1 MNTTQIVYEYHDRT
15 KHQPK
20 RYAASRGNMDW
31 SIQPDPFRR
40 YADVKLITLPLIEE
54 NSSPTY
60 AELFDNTRK
69 SEPLSIDTIAQLL
82 QYSLGLAA
90 WKSIG
95 SDSWALRCNASSG
108 NLHPTEATLILP
120 PIDGISTQSII
131 AHYAPKEHALEIL
144 ATFETTFWD
153 TMPKGSLLLGISSI
167 LWREVWK
174 YGERAFRYTQLDAG
188 HAQQAITLSAMLSN
202 WMTRRIDDI
211 SISGLD
217 HLLGLDQP
225 ERYHDEEREVSDML
239 LLISPQEADR
249 PKMTQLLQEI
259 PEHFNGIANRLS
271 HGHHYWEAIELIERA
286 THVDPVTRQ
295 HIAMGPAPERK
306 SKDSAKS
313 LLRKRRS
320 AQAMDSGRA
329 SITKDA
335 FLHLMAS
342 ISAPLEAIEPAADLV
357 LFIHAVEGLPQGL
370 YLLLRNKRHLE
381 ELKKEMMDS
390 FVWQEV
396 EPGLFLLEHGDLR
409 NQANFISCSQDI
421 ASDSAF
427 SLGMLCEFT
436 PQIEA
441 FGAQRYKELYWECGA
456 IGQQLYVEA
465 TALGL
470 SATGI
475 GCYLDDVMHRL
486 LGLSDNH
493 FQILYHFTIGQAIV
507 DIRLKTLPS
516 YAHLDRAS
524 KAKYE

>member
-15 KHQPK
+15 KHHPK
-20 RYAASRGNMDW
+20 RYAASRGSMDW

-40 YADVKLITLPLIEE
+40 YAGAELIALPLIEE

-60 AELFDNTRK
+60 AELFDETRK
-69 SEPLSIDTIAQLL
+69 VEPSSIDTIAQLL

-120 PIDGISTQSII
+120 PINGISKQSVI
-131 AHYAPKEHALEIL
+131 AHYAPKEHSLEIL

-153 TMPKGSLLLGISSI
+153 TLPKGSLLLGISSI

-188 HAQQAITLSAMLSN
+188 HAQQAIALSAKIAN
-202 WMTRRIDDI
+202 WTTQRINTV
-211 SISGLD
+211 SIGDLD
-217 HLLGLDQP
+217 RLLGLDQ
-225 ERYHDEEREVSDML
+225 ETRYLKDEKEVSDML
-239 LLISPQEADR
+239 LLIAPRLVAKVDLS
-249 PKMTQLLQEI
+249 QLLNDI
-259 PEHFNGIANRLS
+259 PKAFTGKANKLS

-286 THVDPVTRQ
+286 THVDPVTHQSIERAPATARDNKNS
-295 HIAMGPAPERK
+295 AM
-306 SKDSAKS
+306 S

-335 FLHLMAS
+335 FLRLMAS
-342 ISAPLEAIEPAADLV
+342 ISGPLEAIEPATDLV
-357 LFIHAVEGLPQGL
+357 LFIHAVEELPQGL

-390 FVWQEV
+390 FIWQEI
-396 EPGLFLLEHGDLR
+396 EPDLYLLEQGDLR
-409 NQANFISCSQDI
+409 NQANFISCAQDI

-427 SLGMLCEFT
+427 SLGMLSEFR
-436 PQIEA
+436 PQIES

-486 LGLSDNH
+486 LGLSENR

-507 DIRLKTLPS
+507 DMRLKTLPP
-516 YAHLDRAS
+516 YAHLDRED
-524 KAKYE
+524 KAKYK

>member
-15 KHQPK
+15 KHHPK
-20 RYAASRGNMDW
+20 RYAASRGHMDW

-40 YADVKLITLPLIEE
+40 YSGAELIALPLIDE
-54 NSSPTY
+54 NDSPTY
-60 AELFDNTRK
+60 AELFDSSRST
-69 SEPLSIDTIAQLL
+69 EPLSIDTLAQLL
-82 QYSLGLAA
+82 QYSMGLAA

-108 NLHPTEATLILP
+108 NLHPTEVTLILP
-120 PIDGISTQSII
+120 PLEGISSQSVI

-144 ATFETTFWD
+144 ASFESSFWD
-153 TMPKGSLLLGISSI
+153 DLPQGALLLGISSI

-188 HAQQAITLSAMLSN
+188 HAQQAITLSAKLAN
-202 WMTRRIDDI
+202 WTTRRIDDI
-211 SISGLD
+211 SISDLD
-217 HLLGLDQP
+217 QLLGLDQA

-239 LLISPQEADR
+239 LLISPKETDR
-249 PKMTQLLQEI
+249 PKITQLLQEI
-259 PEHFNGIANRLS
+259 PKHLNGSANRLS

-286 THVDPVTRQ
+286 THVDPVARQ
-295 HIAMGPAPERK
+295 PIAMEPAPVRK
-306 SKDSAKS
+306 SQDSAKS
-313 LLRKRRS
+313 LLHKRRS
-320 AQAMDSGRA
+320 AQAMDPRRA
-329 SITKDA
+329 SITKET
-335 FLHLMAS
+335 FMRLLAS
-342 ISAPLEAIEPAADLV
+342 INTPLEAVEPAADLI
-357 LFIHAVEGLPQGL
+357 LFLHAVDDLPQGL
-370 YLLLRNKRHLE
+370 YLLLRNKKHLE
-381 ELKKEMMDS
+381 ALKTEMMDT

-396 EPGLFLLEHGDLR
+396 ESDLFLLEQADLKA
-409 NQANFISCSQDI
+409 QAKFISCAQDI

-427 SLGMLCEFT
+427 SLGMLSEFR

-486 LGLSDNH
+486 LGLSDNR
-493 FQILYHFTIGQAIV
+493 FQVLYHFTIGQAIV
-507 DIRLKTLPS
+507 DMRLKTLPP
-516 YAHLDRAS
+516 YAHLDRGS
-524 KAKYE
+524 